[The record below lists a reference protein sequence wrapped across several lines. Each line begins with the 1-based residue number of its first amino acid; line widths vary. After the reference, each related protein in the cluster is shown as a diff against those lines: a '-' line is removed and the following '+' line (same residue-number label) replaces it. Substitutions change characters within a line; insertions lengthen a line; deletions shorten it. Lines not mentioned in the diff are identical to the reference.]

1 LSALFYWEVSSLLYK
16 AIDAKLEPLRETE
29 YTYWQLFVFSI
40 GIFVGAIIIGI
51 LLNQFLAVFA
61 YRYFL
66 APTLDVINW
75 LSALYDSPFWLML
88 IIFIKNSLAVV
99 LCIVLARR
107 TRGISISLL
116 LGLNGLII
124 GSVLTMWYLTDLSLV
139 MIIVGI
145 MPHGIFEFTAVF
157 LGSAYGL
164 KLLLTRDSL
173 LNKYNNLIKNK
184 IIRILMPLLF
194 LAACTEVYITP
205 IFMRL
210 IQ

>member
-1 LSALFYWEVSSLLYK
+1 MEVSSLLYK
-16 AIDAKLEPLRETE
+16 AIDAKLEPLRETD
-29 YTYWQLFVFSI
+29 YTYWQLLVFSMR
-40 GIFVGAIIIGI
+40 IFAGAIIIGI
-51 LLNQFLAVFA
+51 LLNQVLAVFA

-75 LSALYDSPFWLML
+75 LSALYDNPFWLML
-88 IIFIKNSLAVV
+88 IIFFKNSLAVV
-99 LCIVLARR
+99 LCICLARR

-124 GSVLTMWYLTDLSLV
+124 GSVLTMWYLTDLSLA

-164 KLLLTRDSL
+164 KLLLTRESML
-173 LNKYNNLIKNK
+173 QKYNTLIKHK
-184 IIRILMPLLF
+184 IIRILIPLLL
-194 LAACTEVYITP
+194 LAACIEAYITP
-205 IFMRL
+205 VFMSL
-210 IQ
+210 VQ

>member
-1 LSALFYWEVSSLLYK
+1 MLYK
-16 AIDAKLEPLRETE
+16 AIDAKLEPLRETD
-29 YTYWQLFVFSI
+29 YTYWQLFVFSMR
-40 GIFVGAIIIGI
+40 IFVGAIIIGI
-51 LLNQFLAVFA
+51 IFNQFLAVFA
-61 YRYFL
+61 YQYLL
-66 APTLDVINW
+66 APTLGIINK
-75 LSALYDSPFWLML
+75 LSALFGNPFWLVL
-88 IIFIKNSLAVV
+88 IIFFKNSLAVI
-99 LCIVLARR
+99 LCICLARR

-124 GSVLTMWYLTDLSLV
+124 GSVLTMWHLTDLSIT

-164 KLLLTRDSL
+164 KLLLTKDSL

-194 LAACTEVYITP
+194 VAACTEVYITP
-205 IFMRL
+205 IFMGL